1 MLTAGIASSD
11 ANSSGQLLA
20 ALQQT
25 GLVGSVRQW
34 TVPMDQL
41 PDISETVPDIVFLDL
56 GRDYEAFFVLAAH
69 LRRMRPAVRLIAC
82 SATNPPNHQLL
93 LDAMRSGVQ
102 DFISKPVMLDDLSEI
117 LRRVNVEGGPTER
130 RAPEKLIIIMGSK
143 GGVGTTTVT
152 VNLAVQLASYARK
165 KTVIL
170 DFARPLGNVH
180 LLLDLHPR
188 FGLRDAVENLSRLDT
203 HFFSGL
209 LTPHKTKVEILGG
222 ALHPE
227 EWQKIPIAPMERV
240 VNVAQASAD
249 TVLVDIGT
257 QFSSDWGTI
266 LSSARMIMVVAEANV
281 PSLWTLE
288 RKVLALTGFGIDP
301 EKIRVVVNRWHKG
314 EDEVLKSI
322 EKNIKRPVFATLP
335 NDYRKASAA
344 FNLGT
349 PLLENHNNILSNR
362 YRQLASQ
369 LAGMEAGSPGD
380 PKRGGLG
387 AFFSFPTKR

>member
-11 ANSSGQLLA
+11 TNSSGQVLA

-41 PDISETVPDIVFLDL
+41 PDPSENVPDVVFLDL
-56 GRDYEAFFVLAAH
+56 GRDYEAFFLLAAH
-69 LRRMRPAVRLIAC
+69 LRRIRPSIRLIAC
-82 SATNPPNHQLL
+82 SSTNPPNHQLL
-93 LDAMRSGVQ
+93 LDAMRAGVQ
-102 DFISKPVMLDDLSEI
+102 DFIAKPVMLDELQDI
-117 LRRVNVEGGPTER
+117 LKRVAVDGPTER
-130 RAPEKLIIIMGSK
+130 RAPEKLIIVMGSK

-152 VNLAVQLASYARK
+152 VNLAVQLSTYARK

-188 FGLRDAVENLSRLDT
+188 FGLRDAIENLSRLDT

-227 EWQKIPIAPMERV
+227 EWQKIPVPPMERV

-249 TVLVDIGT
+249 TVLVDMGT
-257 QFSSDWGTI
+257 QFSSEWGTI
-266 LSSARMIMVVAEANV
+266 LASARMIMVVAEANV

-301 EKIRVVVNRWHKG
+301 DKIRVIVNRWHKG

-369 LAGMEAGSPGD
+369 LAGMENATADG
-380 PKRGGLG
+380 KRGGLG

>member
-1 MLTAGIASSD
+1 MLTAGIASGDS
-11 ANSSGQLLA
+11 NSAGQLLA

-34 TVPMDQL
+34 TVPMEQL
-41 PDISETVPDIVFLDL
+41 PDVSETVPDVVFLDL
-56 GRDYEAFFVLAAH
+56 ARDTDAFFVLAAH
-69 LRRMRPAVRLIAC
+69 LRRIRPAVRLIAC

-102 DFISKPVMLDDLSEI
+102 DFVSKPVLLDELIDI
-117 LRRVNVEGGPTER
+117 LKRVHTEGPSER
-130 RAPEKLIIIMGSK
+130 RAPEKLIVIMGSK
-143 GGVGTTTVT
+143 GGVGTTTVA
-152 VNLAVQLASYARK
+152 VNLAVQMATHARK

-188 FGLRDAVENLSRLDT
+188 FGLRDAVENLNRLDT

-227 EWQKIPIAPMERV
+227 EWQKIPVAPMERV
-240 VNVAQASAD
+240 VNVAQATAD
-249 TVLVDIGT
+249 TVLLDMGT
-257 QFSSDWGTI
+257 QFSSDWSTI

-288 RKVLALTGFGIDP
+288 RRVLALTGWGIDP

-362 YRQLASQ
+362 YRQLAAQ
-369 LAGMEAGSPGD
+369 LAGMDQVTPGGD
-380 PKRGGLG
+380 AAKRGIGG
-387 AFFSFPTKR
+387 FFSFPTKR